1 MATIKIQSG
10 CVQLEGNDY
19 IYRYTDKEGEHTVV
33 FTASQ
38 VPKVGDSITDGVL
51 VPLVGYDINQ
61 DHSKWIK
68 NPPDTWPE
76 NKF

>member
-1 MATIKIQSG
+1 MATIKIQGG
-10 CVQLEGNDY
+10 CTQLEGNDY
-19 IYRYTDKEGEHTVV
+19 VYHYTDKEGEHTVV

-38 VPKVGDSITDGVL
+38 IPKVGDSITDGVL

-61 DHSKWIK
+61 DHSNWIRHH
-68 NPPDTWPE
+68 PDTWPE

>member
-1 MATIKIQSG
+1 MSTVKIQGG

-19 IYRYTDKEGEHTVV
+19 IYHYTDKEGEHSVV

-38 VPKVGDSITDGVL
+38 VPKVGDSITVGVL

-61 DHSKWIK
+61 DHSKWL
-68 NPPDTWPE
+68 PPQIDTWPE